1 MDITP
6 EIDKVPG
13 KLEKNNKKH
22 AGMREYLFQKIRACN
37 GATDIHP
44 LPMPF
49 TLKTRQAKTV
59 GPKNILF

>member
-22 AGMREYLFQKIRACN
+22 AGMRGFLLQKIWACN
-37 GATDIHP
+37 GRD
-44 LPMPF
+44 
-49 TLKTRQAKTV
+49 V
-59 GPKNILF
+59 

>member
-22 AGMREYLFQKIRACN
+22 AGMRGFLLQKIWACN
-37 GATDIHP
+37 GAPDSHP
-44 LPMPF
+44 LPMLF